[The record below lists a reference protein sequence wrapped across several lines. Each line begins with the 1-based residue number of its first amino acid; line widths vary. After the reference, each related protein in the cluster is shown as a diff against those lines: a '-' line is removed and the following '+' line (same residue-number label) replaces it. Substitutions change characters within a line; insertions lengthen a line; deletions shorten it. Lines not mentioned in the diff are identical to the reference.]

1 MNNMIFHRKLPI
13 PMEIKEQ
20 FPVTEEIT
28 KTREARI
35 RELED
40 VFSGKSDKFI
50 LVIGPCSAD
59 NEDSVL
65 DYIYR
70 LRGVQE
76 KVKDKIIIVPRIY
89 TNKPRTTG
97 EGYKGMLH
105 QPNPNESPD
114 LLKGLIAIRKM
125 HMRAIAETGLGCADE
140 MLYPENH
147 RYLSDVLTYIAIGAR
162 SVEDQL
168 HRLTASGVSVPV
180 GMKNPTSGDITVMM
194 NSIKAAQSSHMFC
207 YRGWEVESLGN
218 PYSHAIL
225 RGYVDKHGKSHP
237 NYHFED
243 LYSLYETYMASGLKN
258 PAVIIDTNHA
268 NSGKKYLEQIRISK
282 EILHSA
288 RYSKEVHSIVKGLMI
303 ESYIE
308 DGCQSISDKEI
319 YGKSI
324 TDPCIGWDK
333 TERLIYDI
341 ADVL

>member
-1 MNNMIFHRKLPI
+1 MNNMKFHRKLPI
-13 PMEIKEQ
+13 PQDIKEQ
-20 FPVTEEIT
+20 FPATAKILE
-28 KTREARI
+28 TRRERLT
-35 RELED
+35 ELED
-40 VFSGKSDKFI
+40 VFSGRSDKFI

-59 NEDSVL
+59 REDAVL

-76 KVKDKIIIVPRIY
+76 KVKDKIVIVPRIY

-105 QPNPNESPD
+105 QPDPNAMPD

-125 HMRAIAETGLGCADE
+125 HMRAISETGFGCADE

-147 RYLSDVLTYIAIGAR
+147 RYLSDLLTYVAVGAR
-162 SVEDQL
+162 SVEDQQ
-168 HRLTASGVSVPV
+168 HRLTASGLSIPV

-194 NSIKAAQSSHMFC
+194 NSIKAAQSSHVFY

-218 PYSHAIL
+218 PYTHAIL

-243 LYSLYETYMASGLKN
+243 LYHLYETYQSSGLAN
-258 PAVIIDTNHA
+258 PAVIIDTNHS
-268 NSGKKYLEQIRISK
+268 NSNKQYLEQIRISK
-282 EILHSA
+282 EILHSC
-288 RYSKEVHSIVKGLMI
+288 RYSKEVRSIVKGLMI
-303 ESYIE
+303 ESYLE
-308 DGCQSISDKEI
+308 DGCQNISEKET

-324 TDPCIGWDK
+324 TDPCLGWEK

-341 ADVL
+341 AEVL